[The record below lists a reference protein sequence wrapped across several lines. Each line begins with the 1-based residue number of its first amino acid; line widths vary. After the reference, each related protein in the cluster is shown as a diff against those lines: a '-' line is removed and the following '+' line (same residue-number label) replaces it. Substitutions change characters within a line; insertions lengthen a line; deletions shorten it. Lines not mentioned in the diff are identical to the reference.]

1 MTASVQR
8 HGRYRLFETP
18 RQNRILVLN
27 DDLWYAW
34 VEGQQGEL
42 LVRSDSDHESRGAIR
57 EGESYLVD
65 FADDPGFTDVPH
77 LFLERD
83 GGFQEVILPN
93 GLPTDD
99 DNQKRVVG
107 SDKSIPRED
116 LEQALGTDGRDASS
130 RYGEDGRESRPH
142 GGELALAIPGFDELS
157 IRGARPLLDQ
167 LSDDE
172 LRALRSYE
180 EDHKRRKT
188 LLHEIDRRLR

>member
-8 HGRYRLFETP
+8 HGRYQLFETP

-42 LVRSDSDHESRGAIR
+42 LVRSDSDHESRGVIR
-57 EGESYLVD
+57 EGEFYLVD
-65 FADDPGFTDVPH
+65 FTDDPGFTDVPH

-107 SDKSIPRED
+107 TDKSIPRED
-116 LEQALGTDGRDASS
+116 LEQALGTDGRDASNRS
-130 RYGEDGRESRPH
+130 GEHGREAKPG

-157 IRGARPLLDQ
+157 IRGARPHLDD